1 MGTPN
6 KKRTE
11 TDFVTAYCYC
21 YGTSRAKAK
30 EVYKRA
36 DNSYINAVI
45 ASFEKDVMSAFCED

>member
-1 MGTPN
+1 MGEP

-21 YGTSRAKAK
+21 YGTTTAKAR
-30 EVYKRA
+30 EVYKTA
-36 DNSYINAVI
+36 TTSYICSVI